1 MKKIGFAIIGFLSL
15 GMGMG
20 LNIQYALDDYEW
32 AENSVVKLW
41 ASIGSIDISWP
52 DPNKPIEP
60 GKVAQTKP
68 CTLSTPNGVT
78 GSVMRVCSEQYVC
91 PTCSCTPVAC
101 GGVFFN

>member
-41 ASIGSIDISWP
+41 ASS
-52 DPNKPIEP
+52 
-60 GKVAQTKP
+60 
-68 CTLSTPNGVT
+68 
-78 GSVMRVCSEQYVC
+78 
-91 PTCSCTPVAC
+91 